1 LKVCHCAAPFSRIKA
16 HGLQTVGLLAL
27 LLLAPAATAH
37 PVGERTYD
45 RTIAVRLTA
54 DAVFVDYELEVNT
67 ATVSSD
73 LAALGEEIDLSKCR
87 FPRDFYEAFVRYHA
101 PVLARKLDATLDGQP
116 LAFTCT
122 EQDFAV
128 REQVSLHCRFLF
140 RAPWQPAPD
149 VVHRITF
156 RDGTYEQQSG
166 RIHLSLANTD
176 RVVIGEAN
184 APTAALQA
192 KPLTAL
198 EPGEDEALRRASA
211 SFTLTADREPRG
223 LVKLG
228 RAPGDPEQAEVKSG
242 PEGAAATL
250 KGSTGVQDRAAAKG
264 LPESAP
270 PSPWQANSLEEL
282 LLHRGEGLWLLLAVA
297 AFLGAA
303 HALTPGHGKT
313 LVAAYLV
320 GERGTVGHALYLGL
334 VTTLSHTGIVIAIAV
349 VVQVFFGG
357 HAPPSLQAWLGLGGG
372 LLVAGMGAWL
382 LLARLTGR
390 ADHVHLFGGHHH
402 HHHGHGHGHGHGQAD
417 HYHDEEGHAHPSSG
431 ERVGWWRLTVLGV
444 TGGIIPCHDAVALY
458 LTLLSA
464 GLLAFA
470 LPLLLAFSAGLA
482 GVLVAIG
489 IVVVKAK
496 GAVGKRFGESRA
508 FKALPI
514 LSAAVVTGVGLW
526 LCYHSLPVVPGR

>member
-1 LKVCHCAAPFSRIKA
+1 MMRQYLPFVVCLLCALCASVVNSSF
-16 HGLQTVGLLAL
+16 
-27 LLLAPAATAH
+27 AH

-45 RTIAVRLTA
+45 RTIAVRLSA
-54 DAVFVDYELEVNT
+54 DAVLVGYELEVNT

-73 LAALGEEIDLSKCR
+73 LAALDEDVDLSKCR

-116 LAFTCT
+116 LTFTCT

-149 VVHRITF
+149 AAHRFTF
-156 RDGTYEQQSG
+156 RDGTYEEQSG
-166 RIHLSLANTD
+166 RIRLSLAGAEGVAIT
-176 RVVIGEAN
+176 EAK
-184 APTAALQA
+184 APSEALQA

-198 EPGEDEALRRASA
+198 AAGEDEALRRASA
-211 SFTLTADREPRG
+211 SFTLTADREP
-223 LVKLG
+223 
-228 RAPGDPEQAEVKSG
+228 ANAE
-242 PEGAAATL
+242 PM
-250 KGSTGVQDRAAAKG
+250 
-264 LPESAP
+264 ESKPAQPNDAAP

-282 LLHRGEGLWLLLAVA
+282 LLYRGEGLWLLLAVA

-320 GERGTVGHALYLGL
+320 GERGTVGHACYLGL
-334 VTTLSHTGIVIAIAV
+334 VTTLSHTGIVLVVAV
-349 VVQVFFGG
+349 VVQLFFGA

-390 ADHVHLFGGHHH
+390 ADHVHLFAGHH
-402 HHHGHGHGHGHGQAD
+402 HHHGHGHGQDD
-417 HYHDEEGHAHPSSG
+417 HSHDKQSHAHPPSG

-458 LTLLSA
+458 LSLLSA

-496 GAVGKRFGESRA
+496 GAVGQRWGESRA

-526 LCYHSLPVVPGR
+526 LCYHSLPSHRPLP